1 MNENISF
8 TCPHCQHCY
17 DDELELLDIN
27 LPHNFKCE
35 NCTQSFSIL
44 IKECLS
50 CGAEA
55 VFVSTI
61 SPILFDT
68 QQHCAA
74 CGAPDQLSNELSPQ
88 SS

>member
-61 SPILFDT
+61 SPLTDT
-68 QQHCAA
+68 QQYCAT
-74 CGAPDQLSNELSPQ
+74 CGAPYQPSDELSPE
-88 SS
+88 SF